1 MAEPIA
7 AAVCTVYSMGYS
19 GYYLTHLARH
29 LTYGWRE
36 ADPSGTNQT
45 SAPPQSPSVPGK
57 EAKEEENY
65 NNPPSV
71 AAPRPGQPESSAK
84 PALQLVQS
92 PSVPGKEAKEEE
104 NYNNPPSVAAPP
116 PSVAAPQPG
125 QPESSAKPALQLV
138 QSPSVP
144 GKEAKEEEN
153 YNNPPSVAAPPP
165 SVAAPQPGQPESSAK
180 PALQLVQS
188 PSVPGKEAKEEEN
201 YNNPPSVAAPRPG
214 QPESSAKPALQL
226 VQSPS
231 VPGKEAKEEENYN
244 NPPSVAAPPPSVAA
258 PQPGQPESSAKP
270 ALQLVQ
276 SPSVPGKEAKEEEN
290 YNNPPSV
297 AAPRPGQPESSAK
310 PALQLVQSPSV
321 PGKEAKEEENYN
333 NPPSVAAPRP
343 GQPESVLPEEDRGKI
358 ALLDM
363 QTQGELFPT
372 QQQLEQQEEE
382 QRENGQ
388 NIKTKLQAQLPEAQ
402 RKTKAAEERHEEET
416 KSIQDEMN
424 LFQQS
429 RDLQNEMRET
439 VAGTPVKRLSLPLR
453 LQNSREKLQAELQ
466 RAWSEIKAMGERHEE
481 EMKNIQEDVN
491 LLLQQKETL
500 RKLVEEL
507 TSHLAAPKL
516 SQQVI
521 GNKAQQG
528 QRKGQERPREEVLEV
543 EHLQKMMEEKKTQ
556 DEEIYIGSVIE
567 PTAAVASS
575 KEASTPQPENLTTSS
590 WLSSSQVETF
600 LQDMVEE
607 ASLNILRRM
616 VSVGDPLQ
624 KYIELENIGSGAFG
638 AVCKALD
645 TATGGQVAIKKISL
659 QETSK
664 ELTLNE
670 IEVMRTNR
678 NSNIVNYLDSYI
690 VEEEL
695 WLVME
700 YVDGGTLYDVIS
712 ETCMSE
718 GQMAAV
724 SRECLQGLY
733 FLHSNGVIHRDIKS
747 SNILIRTDGSVKL
760 ADFGLSAQL
769 SLEQSYRNSVIG
781 TSWWMAPEVVIS
793 KPYGPKVDIWSFGIV
808 GLEMVEGEVP
818 YQNET
823 SVLAQYMIATGG
835 APKLKNPKQVS
846 AWLRDFL
853 TCCLETD
860 QDRRWSAEELLQHP
874 FVESAKPA
882 SSLVPLI
889 TAVKKWKEETRLQQP
904 VEDHFLQWQL

>member
-36 ADPSGTNQT
+36 ADPSSTNQT
-45 SAPPQSPSVPGK
+45 SAPPQSPSVPGE

-65 NNPPSV
+65 NH
-71 AAPRPGQPESSAK
+71 
-84 PALQLVQS
+84 
-92 PSVPGKEAKEEE
+92 
-104 NYNNPPSVAAPP
+104 P
-116 PSVAAPQPG
+116 PSVAAPQ
-125 QPESSAKPALQLV
+125 
-138 QSPSVP
+138 
-144 GKEAKEEEN
+144 
-153 YNNPPSVAAPPP
+153 
-165 SVAAPQPGQPESSAK
+165 
-180 PALQLVQS
+180 
-188 PSVPGKEAKEEEN
+188 
-201 YNNPPSVAAPRPG
+201 
-214 QPESSAKPALQL
+214 
-226 VQSPS
+226 
-231 VPGKEAKEEENYN
+231 
-244 NPPSVAAPPPSVAA
+244 
-258 PQPGQPESSAKP
+258 
-270 ALQLVQ
+270 
-276 SPSVPGKEAKEEEN
+276 
-290 YNNPPSV
+290 
-297 AAPRPGQPESSAK
+297 
-310 PALQLVQSPSV
+310 
-321 PGKEAKEEENYN
+321 
-333 NPPSVAAPRP
+333 P

-358 ALLDM
+358 TLLDM
-363 QTQGELFPT
+363 HTQGELFPT

-402 RKTKAAEERHEEET
+402 RKTKAAEERHVEET

-429 RDLQNEMRET
+429 GDLQNEMRET

-528 QRKGQERPREEVLEV
+528 QRKGQERPREEVLEA

-590 WLSSSQVETF
+590 WLSSSQVEAF

-645 TATGGQVAIKKISL
+645 TTTGGHVAIKKISL

>member
-1 MAEPIA
+1 MLAEDLEEKTLPVGNVAKI
-7 AAVCTVYSMGYS
+7 SRG
-19 GYYLTHLARH
+19 H

-36 ADPSGTNQT
+36 ADPSSTNQT
-45 SAPPQSPSVPGK
+45 SAPPQSPSVPGE
-57 EAKEEENY
+57 EAKEEEKSNH
-65 NNPPSV
+65 
-71 AAPRPGQPESSAK
+71 
-84 PALQLVQS
+84 
-92 PSVPGKEAKEEE
+92 
-104 NYNNPPSVAAPP
+104 P

-125 QPESSAKPALQLV
+125 QPESSAKPALEV
-138 QSPSVP
+138 VRSPSVP
-144 GKEAKEEEN
+144 GEEAKEEEN
-153 YNNPPSVAAPPP
+153 SNNPPSVAA
-165 SVAAPQPGQPESSAK
+165 SPQ
-180 PALQLVQS
+180 
-188 PSVPGKEAKEEEN
+188 
-201 YNNPPSVAAPRPG
+201 
-214 QPESSAKPALQL
+214 
-226 VQSPS
+226 
-231 VPGKEAKEEENYN
+231 
-244 NPPSVAAPPPSVAA
+244 
-258 PQPGQPESSAKP
+258 
-270 ALQLVQ
+270 
-276 SPSVPGKEAKEEEN
+276 
-290 YNNPPSV
+290 
-297 AAPRPGQPESSAK
+297 
-310 PALQLVQSPSV
+310 
-321 PGKEAKEEENYN
+321 
-333 NPPSVAAPRP
+333 P
-343 GQPESVLPEEDRGKI
+343 GQPESVLPEEDHGKI

-363 QTQGELFPT
+363 QTQGELFQT

-388 NIKTKLQAQLPEAQ
+388 NIKTKPQAQLPEAQ

-429 RDLQNEMRET
+429 GDLQNEMRET
-439 VAGTPVKRLSLPLR
+439 VAGTPVKRLSLPLC

-507 TSHLAAPKL
+507 ASHLAAPKL

-521 GNKAQQG
+521 GNRAQQG
-528 QRKGQERPREEVLEV
+528 QRNGQERPREEVLEV

-556 DEEIYIGSVIE
+556 DEEIYRGE
-567 PTAAVASS
+567 PASEPVAAAAPS

-590 WLSSSQVETF
+590 WLSSGQVEAF

-769 SLEQSYRNSVIG
+769 SLDQSYRNSVIG

-823 SVLAQYMIATGG
+823 SVLAQYLIATGG

>member
-36 ADPSGTNQT
+36 ADPSSTNQT
-45 SAPPQSPSVPGK
+45 SAPPQSPSVPG
-57 EAKEEENY
+57 EEGKEEENY
-65 NNPPSV
+65 NN
-71 AAPRPGQPESSAK
+71 
-84 PALQLVQS
+84 
-92 PSVPGKEAKEEE
+92 
-104 NYNNPPSVAAPP
+104 P

-125 QPESSAKPALQLV
+125 QPESSAKPALELV
-138 QSPSVP
+138 RSPSVP
-144 GKEAKEEEN
+144 GEEGKEEEN
-153 YNNPPSVAAPPP
+153 YNNPP

-180 PALQLVQS
+180 PALELVRS
-188 PSVPGKEAKEEEN
+188 PSVPGEEGKEEEN
-201 YNNPPSVAAPRPG
+201 YNN
-214 QPESSAKPALQL
+214 
-226 VQSPS
+226 
-231 VPGKEAKEEENYN
+231 
-244 NPPSVAAPPPSVAA
+244 PPSVAA

-270 ALQLVQ
+270 ALELVR
-276 SPSVPGKEAKEEEN
+276 SPSVPGEEGKEEENYNNPPSVAAPQPGQPESSAKPALELVRSPSVPGEEGKEEENYNNPPSVAAPQPGQPESSAKPALELVRSPSVPGEEGKEEENYNNPPSVAAPQPGQPESSAKPALELVRSPSVPGEEAKEEEN

-297 AAPRPGQPESSAK
+297 AAPQ
-310 PALQLVQSPSV
+310 
-321 PGKEAKEEENYN
+321 
-333 NPPSVAAPRP
+333 P

-363 QTQGELFPT
+363 QTQGELFQT

-429 RDLQNEMRET
+429 GDLQNEIRET
-439 VAGTPVKRLSLPLR
+439 VAGTPVKRLSLPLC

-507 TSHLAAPKL
+507 ASHLAAPRL

-528 QRKGQERPREEVLEV
+528 QRKGQEQPREEVLEV

-556 DEEIYIGSVIE
+556 DEEIYIDSVIE
-567 PTAAVASS
+567 PTAAIASS

-590 WLSSSQVETF
+590 WLSSDQVEAF

-769 SLEQSYRNSVIG
+769 SLDQSYRNSVIG

-823 SVLAQYMIATGG
+823 SVLAQYLIATGG

>member
-1 MAEPIA
+1 MP
-7 AAVCTVYSMGYS
+7 
-19 GYYLTHLARH
+19 
-29 LTYGWRE
+29 
-36 ADPSGTNQT
+36 
-45 SAPPQSPSVPGK
+45 
-57 EAKEEENY
+57 
-65 NNPPSV
+65 
-71 AAPRPGQPESSAK
+71 
-84 PALQLVQS
+84 
-92 PSVPGKEAKEEE
+92 
-104 NYNNPPSVAAPP
+104 
-116 PSVAAPQPG
+116 
-125 QPESSAKPALQLV
+125 
-138 QSPSVP
+138 
-144 GKEAKEEEN
+144 
-153 YNNPPSVAAPPP
+153 
-165 SVAAPQPGQPESSAK
+165 
-180 PALQLVQS
+180 
-188 PSVPGKEAKEEEN
+188 
-201 YNNPPSVAAPRPG
+201 
-214 QPESSAKPALQL
+214 
-226 VQSPS
+226 
-231 VPGKEAKEEENYN
+231 
-244 NPPSVAAPPPSVAA
+244 
-258 PQPGQPESSAKP
+258 
-270 ALQLVQ
+270 
-276 SPSVPGKEAKEEEN
+276 
-290 YNNPPSV
+290 
-297 AAPRPGQPESSAK
+297 
-310 PALQLVQSPSV
+310 
-321 PGKEAKEEENYN
+321 
-333 NPPSVAAPRP
+333 
-343 GQPESVLPEEDRGKI
+343 
-358 ALLDM
+358 
-363 QTQGELFPT
+363 TQGELFQT

-416 KSIQDEMN
+416 KRIQDEMN

-429 RDLQNEMRET
+429 GDLQNEMRET
-439 VAGTPVKRLSLPLR
+439 VAGTPVKRLSLPLC

-507 TSHLAAPKL
+507 ASHLAAPKL

-528 QRKGQERPREEVLEV
+528 QRKGQERPREEMLEV

-556 DEEIYIGSVIE
+556 DEEVEHLNKELQACLQRLEGEKNSWGEVEQSLLQSSFRKAAKIEYETVHLLIYLLSQIYIDSAIE

-575 KEASTPQPENLTTSS
+575 KETSTPQPENLTTSS
-590 WLSSSQVETF
+590 WLSSGHVEAF

-638 AVCKALD
+638 AVCKAFD

-823 SVLAQYMIATGG
+823 SVLAQYLIATGG

>member
-1 MAEPIA
+1 
-7 AAVCTVYSMGYS
+7 
-19 GYYLTHLARH
+19 
-29 LTYGWRE
+29 
-36 ADPSGTNQT
+36 
-45 SAPPQSPSVPGK
+45 
-57 EAKEEENY
+57 
-65 NNPPSV
+65 
-71 AAPRPGQPESSAK
+71 
-84 PALQLVQS
+84 
-92 PSVPGKEAKEEE
+92 
-104 NYNNPPSVAAPP
+104 
-116 PSVAAPQPG
+116 
-125 QPESSAKPALQLV
+125 
-138 QSPSVP
+138 
-144 GKEAKEEEN
+144 
-153 YNNPPSVAAPPP
+153 
-165 SVAAPQPGQPESSAK
+165 
-180 PALQLVQS
+180 
-188 PSVPGKEAKEEEN
+188 
-201 YNNPPSVAAPRPG
+201 
-214 QPESSAKPALQL
+214 
-226 VQSPS
+226 
-231 VPGKEAKEEENYN
+231 
-244 NPPSVAAPPPSVAA
+244 
-258 PQPGQPESSAKP
+258 
-270 ALQLVQ
+270 
-276 SPSVPGKEAKEEEN
+276 
-290 YNNPPSV
+290 
-297 AAPRPGQPESSAK
+297 
-310 PALQLVQSPSV
+310 
-321 PGKEAKEEENYN
+321 
-333 NPPSVAAPRP
+333 
-343 GQPESVLPEEDRGKI
+343 
-358 ALLDM
+358 M
-363 QTQGELFPT
+363 QTQGELFQT

-388 NIKTKLQAQLPEAQ
+388 NIKAKLQAQLPEAS
-402 RKTKAAEERHEEET
+402 RKTKATEERHEDET
-416 KSIQDEMN
+416 KSIRDEMN
-424 LFQQS
+424 LFQQ
-429 RDLQNEMRET
+429 REDLQNEVRET
-439 VAGTPVKRLSLPLR
+439 VAGTPVKRLSLPLC
-453 LQNSREKLQAELQ
+453 LQNSKEKLQAQLQ
-466 RAWSEIKAMGERHEE
+466 RAWSEIKAMEERHEE
-481 EMKNIQEDVN
+481 ELKNIQQDVS
-491 LLLQQKETL
+491 LLQQQQKTL

-507 TSHLAAPKL
+507 TSHLAEPKL
-516 SQQVI
+516 SQQVT
-521 GNKAQQG
+521 GNKGHQDQSRG
-528 QRKGQERPREEVLEV
+528 WERPRPRQEVLEV
-543 EHLQKMMEEKKTQ
+543 EHFQKTVEEKKTQ
-556 DEEIYIGSVIE
+556 DEEIYTGSVIE
-567 PTAAVASS
+567 PTAAVAWSE
-575 KEASTPQPENLTTSS
+575 EASTPEPESLTASNS
-590 WLSSSQVETF
+590 LSSSQLEAF
-600 LQDMVEE
+600 LQDVVEK

-670 IEVMRTNR
+670 VEVMRTNR

-747 SNILIRTDGSVKL
+747 SNILIGTDGSVKL

-823 SVLAQYMIATGG
+823 SVLAQYLIATGG
-835 APKLKNPKQVS
+835 APKLKQPKQVS
-846 AWLRDFL
+846 IWLRDFL

-889 TAVKKWKEETRLQQP
+889 TAVKKWKEETSLQ
-904 VEDHFLQWQL
+904 